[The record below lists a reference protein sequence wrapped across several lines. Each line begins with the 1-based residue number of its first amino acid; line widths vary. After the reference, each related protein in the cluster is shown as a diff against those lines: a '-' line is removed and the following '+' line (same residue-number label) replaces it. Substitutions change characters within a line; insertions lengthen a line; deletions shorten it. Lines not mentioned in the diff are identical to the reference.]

1 MRVTLL
7 TPPANE
13 PLTLVEART
22 WLRVDGEEEDT
33 LIATLI
39 RAARETVETLA
50 GRRLITQGWRVTRDS
65 WPADGCIRLTEGP
78 VLSLDAAR
86 LAGGADTVLP
96 LTAFRLDGGRQPPL
110 IEVVAMVPPPVLL
123 RDGIELDITCGY
135 GPAPED
141 VPEALRQAMRLLVAH
156 WFENRGDAAART
168 DIPGDVATLA
178 APFRMP
184 RL

>member
-7 TPPANE
+7 TPPASE
-13 PLTLVEART
+13 PLTLAEARA
-22 WLRVDGEEEDT
+22 WLRMDDAEEDT
-33 LIATLI
+33 LIADLI

-50 GRRLITQGWRVTRDS
+50 GRRLITQGWRITRDF
-65 WPADGCIRLTEGP
+65 WPADGCIHLTEGP
-78 VLSLDAAR
+78 VLSLDTAR
-86 LAGGADTVLP
+86 LAGGAGTVLP
-96 LTAFRLDGGRQPPL
+96 PTAFRLDGRRRPPL
-110 IEVVAMVPPPVLL
+110 IEVVALLPPPVLA

-141 VPEALRQAMRLLVAH
+141 VPETLRQAMRLLVAN
-156 WFENRGDAAART
+156 WFENRGDAAARAET
-168 DIPGDVATLA
+168 PGDVAALV